1 MPLTQPR
8 DRDGRFVNWSRT
20 VTSRPASWELP
31 ETEDAI
37 VRCVRDAAAGGR
49 RVRVVGAG
57 HSWSQIAVPDDI
69 AVSLDDW
76 SGVIAEGTGTVT
88 VRAGTR
94 LRDLNA
100 ALAARGLALPIL
112 GSIAQQSV
120 AGAVGT
126 GTHGSSL
133 VHGNLSSLVE
143 SARLVSGSGEVVD
156 LAAGDE
162 RLDGVRVHL
171 GALGVI
177 TRLTLRVVP
186 AFRLAETVERI
197 PAGDVAPRLEE
208 IGRSAE
214 YVKVW
219 WLPHTP
225 HALVFRYERTGD
237 PAGRRP
243 RTDRW
248 IDDRVVHRALLPAVF
263 ALSNR
268 RPATVPFW
276 NRVMAP
282 TLVRPRRVGASTLML
297 STPDPVRHDET
308 EAAIPLGRAGEA
320 FDQAVDLVEATAV
333 RVNFITELR
342 FVRGDG
348 GWLSPASGGDVVQ
361 LGAYT
366 ALTADRDRYFA
377 EFWRRMRPLGARPH
391 WGKQL
396 DHSAAELRALYPQLP
411 RFTALR
417 DALDPDR
424 VFANPFVDRVLG
436 P

>member
-1 MPLTQPR
+1 MPLTLPR

-20 VTSRPASWELP
+20 VTSRPASWEMP

-171 GALGVI
+171 GALGVV
-177 TRLTLRVVP
+177 TDLTLPVVP
-186 AFRLAETVERI
+186 AFRLAETIEEV
-197 PAGDVAPRLEE
+197 PVAAVASRLGS
-208 IGRSAE
+208 IGGSAE
-214 YVKVW
+214 FVKVW

-225 HALVFRYERTGD
+225 TALVIRHDRTEE
-237 PAGRRP
+237 PASRRP
-243 RTDRW
+243 SPRFQRRV
-248 IDDRVVHRALLPAVF
+248 DDRIVHRLVLPAVF
-263 ALSNR
+263 AVNNR
-268 RPATVPFW
+268 RPGSVPPV
-276 NRVMAP
+276 NRVAVR
-282 TLVRPRRVGASTLML
+282 TLV
-297 STPDPVRHDET
+297 
-308 EAAIPLGRAGEA
+308 
-320 FDQAVDLVEATAV
+320 
-333 RVNFITELR
+333 
-342 FVRGDG
+342 
-348 GWLSPASGGDVVQ
+348 
-361 LGAYT
+361 
-366 ALTADRDRYFA
+366 DR
-377 EFWRRMRPLGARPH
+377 
-391 WGKQL
+391 K
-396 DHSAAELRALYPQLP
+396 
-411 RFTALR
+411 
-417 DALDPDR
+417 
-424 VFANPFVDRVLG
+424 
-436 P
+436 